1 MLSQGLRRR
10 FSSKTILPEYNSH
23 PWQTSDEYTLSLLT
37 IATKARLPQSIIWSH
52 NKILWSL
59 TCKYHLFAHPL
70 SICWSPWTLSKLCS
84 GLGSNGNYPRCGDK
98 ESYSVPSDNADL
110 ATLLGFRVLSFEILR
125 RARQMVV
132 LLVLLT
138 SLGEH
143 LIVPSGKAVLL
154 TGSSVMEQH
163 SFSDAGLLTRPR

>member
-1 MLSQGLRRR
+1 
-10 FSSKTILPEYNSH
+10 
-23 PWQTSDEYTLSLLT
+23 
-37 IATKARLPQSIIWSH
+37 
-52 NKILWSL
+52 
-59 TCKYHLFAHPL
+59 
-70 SICWSPWTLSKLCS
+70 
-84 GLGSNGNYPRCGDK
+84 
-98 ESYSVPSDNADL
+98 
-110 ATLLGFRVLSFEILR
+110 
-125 RARQMVV
+125 MVV